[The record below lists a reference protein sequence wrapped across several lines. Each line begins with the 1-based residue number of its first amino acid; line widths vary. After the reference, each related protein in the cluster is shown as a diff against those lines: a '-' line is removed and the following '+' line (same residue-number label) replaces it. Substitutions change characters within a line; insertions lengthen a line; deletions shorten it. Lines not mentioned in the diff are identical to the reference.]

1 MSNNY
6 KLEKATKGLTLNQI
20 ILCLHKMAY
29 FHAISYGYSQ
39 TNSIDFTKFP
49 ISYEKYVLDK
59 KMVDV
64 FHSSVKLMK
73 EDFLQIAIDKDIIEN
88 ALDNFDKK
96 ELLSLHKY
104 VNLSSAHFISHG
116 DFWSNNVMFCSNNDK
131 GMNKQKLV

>member
-1 MSNNY
+1 
-6 KLEKATKGLTLNQI
+6 
-20 ILCLHKMAY
+20 MAY

-73 EDFLQIAIDKDIIEN
+73 EDFLQIAIDKEIIEN

-116 DFWSNNVMFCSNNDK
+116 DFWSNNVMFCVNNDK
-131 GMNKQKLV
+131 GKSKQEY